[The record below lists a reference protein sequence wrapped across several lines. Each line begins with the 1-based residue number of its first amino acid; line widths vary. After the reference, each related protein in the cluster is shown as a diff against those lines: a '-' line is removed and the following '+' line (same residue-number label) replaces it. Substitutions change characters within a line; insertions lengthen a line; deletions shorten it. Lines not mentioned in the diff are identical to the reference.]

1 MRCVNKNRIISGF
14 CISILALIIFS
25 PLSSAVDIPILTWER
40 GKEQNIVLGGSAVP
54 AKWKLVM
61 TDNNGHSLYFTES
74 KSNKKGFIVYSASLS
89 NNLPLGNYYLEVIS
103 PDKTSNSIVSGVN
116 VIEMSD
122 YGITRIPFDL
132 KLLVVYFS
140 ILVTLLSIIRRK
152 KYRSFISINLSIKPT
167 MENEKT
173 YVLDSL
179 IRKVLNFRANLA
191 KFDSITLFRFLLVRN
206 ENQIAGINKEFGGY
220 LIVFGGVAGV
230 FCSLLESGVTHNLSF
245 VVFLTFSALGV
256 LDLIASG
263 FALLTYLSTLI
274 ILGNINSVNAFLSYS
289 IPVWGIFFAVHF
301 SELLLIQFIAHER
314 TSGYVFN
321 LKSIFVHGFVLAFST
336 YSFYIFTILQQSV
349 SGKDIWNLTTR
360 IYLAFLI
367 GLVTLLRIKFSGFL
381 QNRMLGEKEKIESG
395 FVYIDKLQKG
405 NSIAVITL
413 LTAYF
418 GYFWSSNIL
427 TAIIMSLIALL
438 IGLLLINDFSYN
450 TEKLPK
456 LSLIHKSV
464 FPDLAATT
472 LLCVLILNY
481 VENWPL
487 VTIDK
492 ANWVIYLGL
501 IPAILHV
508 TSGHFYYGVVESGE
522 VES

>member
-1 MRCVNKNRIISGF
+1 MRYVNKTRIIAGF
-14 CISILALIIFS
+14 CISVFALIIFS

-54 AKWKLVM
+54 AKWKLLM
-61 TDNNGHSLYFTES
+61 TDNNGHSVNFSES

-140 ILVTLLSIIRRK
+140 ILVTLLSILRRK
-152 KYRSFISINLSIKPT
+152 QYRSIITLNLSIKPT
-167 MENEKT
+167 EEEEKT
-173 YVLDSL
+173 SVLESL
-179 IRKVLNFRANLA
+179 IRKVLAFRANLA
-191 KFDSITLFRFLLVRN
+191 KFDSVTLFRFLLVRN
-206 ENQIAGINKEFGGY
+206 ENQIKVINKGLGGY
-220 LIVFGGVAGV
+220 LVVVGSVTGILCGLIQA
-230 FCSLLESGVTHNLSF
+230 GVTHNLSF
-245 VVFLTFSALGV
+245 VVFLTFSILGV

-263 FALLTYLSTLI
+263 FSLLTYLSTLI
-274 ILGNINSVNAFLSYS
+274 ILGNINSINAFLSYS
-289 IPVWGIFFAVHF
+289 IPIWGIFFAVHF
-301 SELLLIQFIAHER
+301 CELLFNQFMAHEKS
-314 TSGYVFN
+314 SGYIFN
-321 LKSIFVHGFVLAFST
+321 LKRIFVHGFVLAFSV

-367 GLVTLLRIKFSGFL
+367 GIVTLLRIGYSGFL
-381 QNRMLGEKEKIESG
+381 QNRVLGEKDNTESSV
-395 FVYIDKLQKG
+395 VYIDKLQKG
-405 NSIAVITL
+405 NSIFIITL

-418 GYFWSSNIL
+418 GYFWSSNML

-438 IGLLLINDFSYN
+438 IGLFLINDFSYN
-450 TEKLPK
+450 IGKLPK
-456 LSLIHKSV
+456 LALIHKAV
-464 FPDLAATT
+464 FPDIATTT

-508 TSGHFYYGVVESGE
+508 TAGHFYYGAVESAE
-522 VES
+522 IES